1 MNENI
6 KDLLKDF
13 YSVPDLYV
21 VYQCIEVSQ
30 HAACYLS
37 AGSDMSFDI
46 HPRSPTPD
54 KALME
59 ENHANS
65 GDNPDTDV
73 EISSSLQLEKKKWGK
88 AKIDNRFREELER
101 QRYL

>member
-1 MNENI
+1 MKENT

-13 YSVPDLYV
+13 YSVADLNV

-30 HAACYLS
+30 HTGCYLS

-59 ENHANS
+59 ENHANC
-65 GDNPDTDV
+65 GGNPDTDV